1 LKDTKTNKDLLILLK
16 EGDMVAFDTIYN
28 RYCKRLY
35 VFVLSYIKQEA
46 DAEGIVQEVFIK
58 IWEAREKID
67 IYASFESFLFTIAY
81 NSTISLLRKRVNETK
96 YLDHLKARQQV
107 NNADDIIEEIHFNEL
122 NEKVKL
128 LLNELTPRQKEI
140 FQLSRDEGF
149 THEEIA
155 KKLNVSVSTVNNHM
169 VSALS
174 FLKTKI
180 DNNMIINLLFISLF
194 F

>member
-1 LKDTKTNKDLLILLK
+1 LKDTKTNKDLLILLR
-16 EGDMVAFDTIYN
+16 EGDMVAFDAIYN

-35 VFVLSYIKQEA
+35 VFVLGYIKQEL

-81 NSTISLLRKRVNETK
+81 NSTITLLRKRVNETK

-107 NNADDIIEEIHFNEL
+107 NSAVDIIEEIHFNEL

-128 LLNELTPRQKEI
+128 LLNKLTPRQKEI
-140 FQLSRDEGF
+140 FQLSREEGF
-149 THEEIA
+149 THGEIA
-155 KKLNVSVSTVNNHM
+155 KKLNVSVNTVNNHL

-174 FLKTKI
+174 FLKSNI
-180 DNNMIINLLFISLF
+180 DSDLIINLLFVSLF